1 MNSPGRVTLL
11 ELLLALGL
19 PLLLLVLSTWLLEQ
33 RHNHLPSW
41 LRAIS
46 SRKAFVWNVGMA
58 LLITAGAIRY
68 AIKY

>member
-1 MNSPGRVTLL
+1 MNRRARGTLL

-46 SRKAFVWNVGMA
+46 RRKAFVWNVGMA